1 MKFAG
6 GQAGR
11 RLVCLSLCCLGV
23 LWPKPICWAKPACF
37 HFSCMDAEPGQELR
51 GLWSGLYGPYGVEML
66 TDSYT
71 KDDILATKIIGS
83 VSLSSVLFAQ
93 FVLLSNLLHRTLT
106 FCSLLNS
113 VYFSLLHK
121 CSLPTPMF
129 NSAFSGPN
137 KMSHSS
143 HFHEI
148 VNGSRLVS
156 MINADWVA
164 CSAMQDIV
172 GTSIMGFK

>member
-1 MKFAG
+1 M
-6 GQAGR
+6 
-11 RLVCLSLCCLGV
+11 VCLSLCCLGV

-37 HFSCMDAEPGQELR
+37 HFSYMDAEPGQKLR

-66 TDSYT
+66 TVSYT

-93 FVLLSNLLHRTLT
+93 FLLLSNLLHRTLT

-113 VYFSLLHK
+113 VYFSLSQK
-121 CSLPTPMF
+121 CSLPTTMF

-137 KMSHSS
+137 KMSHLS
-143 HFHEI
+143 HFYEI

-156 MINADWVA
+156 MINSDWVA